1 MARLRYDAV
10 YKADVGTTEG
20 TEEQVGQLTTNPD
33 ANDLVFLMTN
43 YVNQG
48 TRTAAEGTD
57 GKFIWKLGSLAFDDF
72 KFMRGEAEGGAPAT
86 NIESYVSYP
95 KAVPFASQNA
105 NVGNKKIT
113 VNYDAIGDGTTSE
126 TSALAAIAYAEG
138 GGIPADVY
146 SNVGMLKTRVRWNDT
161 DNQIIDNVVSQ
172 QFSNSMNIPNW
183 VNELVAIGITIT
195 LDEAPVNGAEFL
207 AYLDFSSGGSLPN
220 MTPTRVPM
228 PALNASLGTPVGG
241 AVVCKE
247 MILPFYA
254 KLPNADVTVKPT
266 INVLAAYNGEINVSY
281 TLYGR

>member
-1 MARLRYDAV
+1 MARLRYDSV
-10 YKADVGTTEG
+10 YKADLGTTEG
-20 TEEQVGQLTTNPD
+20 TEENVGNLTTNPE
-33 ANDLVFLMTN
+33 ASDLVFLMTN

-95 KAVPFASQNA
+95 KAVPFASQNP
-105 NVGNKKIT
+105 NVGNKKIS

-126 TSALAAIAYAEG
+126 VSALASIVYAEG
-138 GGIPADVY
+138 NVPADVLG
-146 SNVGMLKTRVRWNDT
+146 NVGQLKTRVRWNDT
-161 DNQIIDNVVSQ
+161 DNQTIDNVVSQ
-172 QFSNSMNIPNW
+172 QFSSALNIPNW
-183 VNELVAIGITIT
+183 VNELVAIGVTIT
-195 LDEAPVNGAEFL
+195 LDEAPVAGGDFL

-220 MTPTRVPM
+220 LTPTRIPI

-241 AVVCKE
+241 SVICRE
-247 MILPFYA
+247 HILPYYA

-266 INVLAAYNGEINVSY
+266 INVLTAYNGEINVSY